1 MSYVA
6 AGMAILALY
15 QGYMGSQA
23 AKFGALAKADEY
35 DLITPLDNC
44 ESNSNTTNYWND

>member
-6 AGMAILALY
+6 AGMAIISLF

-23 AKFGALAKADEY
+23 AKAGALAKADEY
-35 DLITPLDNC
+35 DLLALETDLTRKFNWQ
-44 ESNSNTTNYWND
+44 ERNKR